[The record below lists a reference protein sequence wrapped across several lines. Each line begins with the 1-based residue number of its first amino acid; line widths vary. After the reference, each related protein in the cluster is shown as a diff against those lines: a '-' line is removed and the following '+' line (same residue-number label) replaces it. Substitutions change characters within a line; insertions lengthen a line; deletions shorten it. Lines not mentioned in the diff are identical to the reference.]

1 MAKSFGWAKQA
12 GIQGAELVRRTPTT
26 RTPDARRSTTGR
38 RSAGPAVAVGLVSP
52 PGGIV
57 LWDEW
62 QATLKKQGDG
72 ENPEVPGEA
81 KIPAEKE
88 WLQRKKEVSG
98 DQKKT

>member
-1 MAKSFGWAKQA
+1 
-12 GIQGAELVRRTPTT
+12 
-26 RTPDARRSTTGR
+26 
-38 RSAGPAVAVGLVSP
+38 VGLVSP

-72 ENPEVPGEA
+72 ANPEVPGES
-81 KIPAEKE
+81 KIPAENT
-88 WLQRKKEVSG
+88 WPQRVKEVKG